1 MLAGSFGSGPRA
13 PSTEAFAW
21 PKKIAPHHLY
31 PIRLAMESVASILAR
46 VGVDEV
52 SPMPNASQIAVATWS
67 QRPNATTPH
76 SDPPKAKAAPTK
88 VYKRKE
94 ELHKLYNGAYCA
106 RYGYACIVDKTRRL
120 PHLKPHF
127 EKLAM
132 VSALFEQGFRAV
144 LLLDDDAFILRPE
157 VSIEHWLTVYQG
169 DSLIAASHGWTT
181 FMPAPDAGRHASGAM
196 PSVYERSTWD
206 VPHHTNPEGF
216 IPTPYYP
223 NTGVLLFVDTTYTR
237 TLLGM
242 LLENNASRLA
252 SYNDSSCCFD
262 QDAILAATAKSWQTH
277 VGVVPGRQWQ
287 CHPRDLN
294 TPGLCIRPFVLHIS
308 GKLDKQGV
316 EHNLEL
322 MSKLRTSRS
331 WRDDEPRAAAA
342 YRPAMLFSPSAK
354 ADRIVILP
362 RLCSAGVL
370 HASGQVCCNATC
382 GLCGGLGCSSR
393 PGGPHQCCM
402 PAILRKRRSCQSTAD
417 VACILHRGAAAN
429 ATTAE
434 RAPPELTRSRLM
446 TRRSRLMTRPLAT
459 DVAIVSFMAGTR
471 YHGAITCLARRLEA
485 VGSRLP
491 FVVVHDTSEAPF
503 CNRCK
508 FVHASVLY
516 ARIGYSEGTNA
527 TVHYG
532 RRLFTR
538 EEHNHLY
545 LKLWAWTLVE
555 YRQVLSLDADIL
567 LLKNIDWWTNFRPAK
582 AIATFP
588 ACNTELFNSGTILLR
603 PSLARAQQLMRT
615 RAGRKACEM
624 KIGDQ
629 SVLNAVFAHNW
640 QKLPSE
646 DRVPYVHWA
655 EESKTALSRYRN
667 ASLIH
672 FVGEPKPWREFDAC
686 FTSV

>member
-1 MLAGSFGSGPRA
+1 MFS
-13 PSTEAFAW
+13 
-21 PKKIAPHHLY
+21 
-31 PIRLAMESVASILAR
+31 
-46 VGVDEV
+46 
-52 SPMPNASQIAVATWS
+52 
-67 QRPNATTPH
+67 
-76 SDPPKAKAAPTK
+76 
-88 VYKRKE
+88 
-94 ELHKLYNGAYCA
+94 
-106 RYGYACIVDKTRRL
+106 
-120 PHLKPHF
+120 
-127 EKLAM
+127 
-132 VSALFEQGFRAV
+132 
-144 LLLDDDAFILRPE
+144 
-157 VSIEHWLTVYQG
+157 
-169 DSLIAASHGWTT
+169 SL
-181 FMPAPDAGRHASGAM
+181 
-196 PSVYERSTWD
+196 
-206 VPHHTNPEGF
+206 
-216 IPTPYYP
+216 
-223 NTGVLLFVDTTYTR
+223 
-237 TLLGM
+237 
-242 LLENNASRLA
+242 
-252 SYNDSSCCFD
+252 
-262 QDAILAATAKSWQTH
+262 
-277 VGVVPGRQWQ
+277 
-287 CHPRDLN
+287 
-294 TPGLCIRPFVLHIS
+294 
-308 GKLDKQGV
+308 
-316 EHNLEL
+316 
-322 MSKLRTSRS
+322 
-331 WRDDEPRAAAA
+331 
-342 YRPAMLFSPSAK
+342 SPSAEARRLGTRHRLNRTASSHRF
-354 ADRIVILP
+354 AD
-362 RLCSAGVL
+362 CSAGVL

-402 PAILRKRRSCQSTAD
+402 PAILRKSRSCQSTAD

-640 QKLPSE
+640 QILPSD

-655 EESKTALSRYRN
+655 EESQTALSRYRN